1 MPCPATLLP
10 SPPPPPTYTALHS
23 QSAHSQTSF
32 AVFPLRFH
40 RCLAV
45 AVAGCAAGE
54 VLQELQTSRFDQLP
68 LWASIPT
75 SITRLTSLTEL
86 RLHHRYPDQD
96 TLNSMAQLKA
106 LSLKCVITSPFDF
119 SLASLVQ
126 LTRLELDSCGIETNS
141 TVFWSLGKLTALVN
155 LELPSN
161 QLSGVWPLYRVDFPN
176 LQKLD
181 LSSNPLRIDSLD
193 ELRKHTSLTTVDLS
207 GTQLFGDRFLEG
219 TPLPALQFLNIP
231 NNGLTGSIPE
241 SLTTMTSLA
250 YLNVSFNH
258 FKGTIPPSLGGLKQL
273 TTLDTNDTSLT
284 CPGSYTSCGVPQ
296 NASSGFCRTCS
307 DFCATCGKRKP
318 LHWGVIVGI
327 VAAVVVTAVFAAL
340 LYFYCF
346 DKPLVSSKAA
356 AQVCQEYSLA
366 TVAKAT
372 NGWSQA
378 NLLGMGGF
386 GDVYRGVSPT
396 DGTTQWAVKRART
409 VTTDFDKEVCAM
421 ATKDHPN
428 LVKLLGFSIGITGK
442 TRVEQILIYELMPNG
457 DLSRWIEKGV
467 HSNSARMCLAA
478 TLPPS
483 WLPSS
488 FGILMLELMTGRNVI
503 TDSFSIPFDEEAGQ
517 QLHILPWVQQ
527 QLAQFGSNKGAVAGL
542 KDARMEAR
550 DELVL
555 RVVQLALRCTDKQSA
570 TRPVMGVIA
579 AELEDVLV
587 ELGGAHRNAGPRQVD
602 RELEVQKKSVTT
614 LDTEI
619 DRLNDLLCFDG
630 VEMP

>member
-1 MPCPATLLP
+1 
-10 SPPPPPTYTALHS
+10 
-23 QSAHSQTSF
+23 
-32 AVFPLRFH
+32 
-40 RCLAV
+40 
-45 AVAGCAAGE
+45 E
-54 VLQELQTSRFDQLP
+54 VLQELQTSWNNAIPGWQAGSDCTQAQGLTCDSDGMITSMRFDQLP

-284 CPGSYTSCGVPQ
+284 CPGSYTSC
-296 NASSGFCRTCS
+296 
-307 DFCATCGKRKP
+307 
-318 LHWGVIVGI
+318 
-327 VAAVVVTAVFAAL
+327 AVFAAL